1 MRETEHFNYF
11 QTMFHEV
18 AEKARPRRFCVDS
31 DGVYHLPDGVYHLPG
46 ELEAEKDALD
56 RERRTPSNAWARIY
70 WARFY
75 RDRPDFLPFLLG
87 SR

>member
-1 MRETEHFNYF
+1 MSPWLVFV
-11 QTMFHEV
+11 QTVRRIPPPAASE

-46 ELEAEKDALD
+46 ELEAEKDAHD
-56 RERRTPSNAWARIY
+56 SVARDWASQHTVY
-70 WARFY
+70 GPH
-75 RDRPDFLPFLLG
+75 RPDFLPFLLG